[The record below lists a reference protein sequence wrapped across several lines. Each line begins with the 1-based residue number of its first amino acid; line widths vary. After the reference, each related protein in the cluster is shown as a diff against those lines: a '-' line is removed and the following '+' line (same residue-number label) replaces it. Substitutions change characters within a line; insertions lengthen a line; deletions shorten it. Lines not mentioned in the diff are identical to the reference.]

1 VLRVSGY
8 LCGKITKIGSTYLA
22 GQGLF
27 PLDEWKALLAD
38 ESVMSFDRSKETPV
52 RHGSAGP
59 LDYAFHRVI
68 GAARFVYP
76 KAIKSFINRGKESKE
91 GGIGNGSKSSS
102 SENGSSNVS

>member
-68 GAARFVYP
+68 GALGSYIPRRSRVLSTGGRSPRKAESEMDLRAAHP
-76 KAIKSFINRGKESKE
+76 KT
-91 GGIGNGSKSSS
+91 
-102 SENGSSNVS
+102 VVPT